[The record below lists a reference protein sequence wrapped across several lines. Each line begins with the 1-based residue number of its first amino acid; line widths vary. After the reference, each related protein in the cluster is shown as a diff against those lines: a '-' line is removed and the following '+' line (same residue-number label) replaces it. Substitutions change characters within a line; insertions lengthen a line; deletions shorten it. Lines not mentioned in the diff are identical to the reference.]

1 MVVAAHLSIQIP
13 SLTPYLSSS
22 SIIDTDRLVAGVDIF
37 FVISGFIMMV
47 TSRNSRPVEFA
58 VRRIFRI
65 VPLYWLLTVALALLA
80 LLAPQFIR
88 TTSLTT
94 GAFVKSLFFIPYANP
109 GQLGALR
116 PLLVPGWTL
125 NYEMFFYAVFALTL
139 ILPVGSRLLAC
150 GAAFALLVGSGLL
163 ISDLD
168 RIQSVIGFY
177 TSPQIFEFWL
187 GMAIGHFYNR
197 GALRLHPGISLALL
211 MVGFACLLS
220 GSHPLGNSMPAYMLP
235 AGSIVLGAVSMDAA
249 GRTPNWKLPALLG
262 DASYSVYLSH
272 IFTLGLFRIVW
283 VRLGLDHGSVGF
295 AIAFESVGL
304 ALVAIAAVILYR
316 AAERPTHDGLMRWY
330 RSGRHSTA
338 VQTCV
343 CEAGGLR
350 ALAIRALPG
359 V

>member
-13 SLTPYLSSS
+13 SVTPYLSSS
-22 SIIDTDRLVAGVDIF
+22 LFLDTDRLVNGVDIF

-47 TSRNSRPVEFA
+47 TSRHSRPVEFA

-65 VPLYWLLTVALALLA
+65 VPLYWLLTVTLALLV
-80 LLAPQFIR
+80 LFAPQFFR

-94 GAFVKSLFFIPYANP
+94 EAFMKSLFFIPYTNP
-109 GQLGALR
+109 GQLGELR
-116 PLLVPGWTL
+116 PLLALGWTL

-150 GAAFALLVGSGLL
+150 GAAFALLVGSRLL

-168 RIQSVIGFY
+168 RIHSVLGFY

-187 GMAIGHFYNR
+187 GMAIGTFYHR
-197 GALRLHPGISLALL
+197 GALRMHPGISLAFLV
-211 MVGFACLLS
+211 VGFACLLS
-220 GSHPLGNSMPAYMLP
+220 GSHPLGNSILATMLP
-235 AGSIVLGAVSMDAA
+235 SGAIVLGAVSLDAA
-249 GRTPNWKLPALLG
+249 GRTPIWKLPALLG

-272 IFTLGLFRIVW
+272 VFTMGCLRVVW

-304 ALVAIAAVILYR
+304 AVVAIAAVILYR
-316 AAERPTHDGLMRWY
+316 VVERPTHDGLLRWY
-330 RSGRHSTA
+330 RRSSQQGGRDVS
-338 VQTCV
+338 V
-343 CEAGGLR
+343 
-350 ALAIRALPG
+350 
-359 V
+359 

>member
-22 SIIDTDRLVAGVDIF
+22 SIIDTDRLVTGVDIF

-47 TSRNSRPVEFA
+47 TSRNTSPAEFA

-65 VPLYWLLTVALALLA
+65 VPLYWLLTAALALLA
-80 LLAPQFIR
+80 LLEPQFLR
-88 TTSLTT
+88 TTWLNT
-94 GAFVKSLFFIPYANP
+94 GAFVKSLLFIPYTNP
-109 GQLGALR
+109 AQQGALM

-139 ILPVGSRLLAC
+139 FLPVGSRLLAC
-150 GAAFALLVGSGLL
+150 GATFAMLVASGLL
-163 ISDLD
+163 LSDSD
-168 RIQSVIGFY
+168 RIHTVIGFY
-177 TSPQIFEFWL
+177 TAPRIFEFWL
-187 GMAIGHFYNR
+187 GMAIGHLYLR
-197 GALRLHPGISLALL
+197 GALRLHPGFSLALL
-211 MVGFACLLS
+211 VVGFACLLS
-220 GSHPLGNSMPAYMLP
+220 GRHPLGNSILAYLLP
-235 AGSIVLGAVSMDAA
+235 AGSIVLGAVSLDAA

-295 AIAFESVGL
+295 AIAFESAGL

-316 AAERPTHDGLMRWY
+316 AAEKPTHDGLLRWY
-330 RSGRHSTA
+330 RRSRLNLA
-338 VQTCV
+338 VET
-343 CEAGGLR
+343 
-350 ALAIRALPG
+350 
-359 V
+359 

>member
-13 SLTPYLSSS
+13 SVTPYLSSS
-22 SIIDTDRLVAGVDIF
+22 SIIDTARLVTGVDIF

-47 TSRNSRPVEFA
+47 TSRNAHPVEFA

-80 LLAPQFIR
+80 LFAPQFFR
-88 TTSLTT
+88 ATSLTT
-94 GAFVKSLFFIPYANP
+94 AAFVKSLFFIPYANP
-109 GQLGALR
+109 SQLGALR

-168 RIQSVIGFY
+168 PIHSVIGFY

-187 GMAIGHFYNR
+187 GMAIGHLYFR
-197 GALRLHPGISLALL
+197 GALRLHPGFSLALL
-211 MVGFACLLS
+211 VVGFACLLS
-220 GSHPLGNSMPAYMLP
+220 GSHPLGNSELAYLLP
-235 AGSIVLGAVSMDAA
+235 AGSIVLGAVSLDAA

-272 IFTLGLFRIVW
+272 VFTLGLLRIVW
-283 VRLGLDHGSVGF
+283 VRLGLNHGSVGF

-316 AAERPTHDGLMRWY
+316 AVEKPTHDGLLRWY
-330 RSGRHSTA
+330 RSSRLHMA
-338 VQTCV
+338 VET
-343 CEAGGLR
+343 
-350 ALAIRALPG
+350 
-359 V
+359 